1 MWFSLRRPIYTTRGL
16 CCLLNALLWQRYQ
29 QCSQI
34 DLLRTN
40 KRSSSV
46 NFEENSHDTNVFK
59 QCWLI
64 GLLKEKTDSAKHRS
78 FTTILWTHRAQKT
91 YLDNYVVSHTNACN
105 WNMAEVSQIVLQW
118 YPLLTLY
125 THNLKSHTIHDCRQW
140 RFQSCQVTRAG
151 DTHGERDKLIW
162 VEKVRSLPPNHRL
175 VVLTLGR
182 LFPISPKTM

>member
-1 MWFSLRRPIYTTRGL
+1 MWFSSRRPIYTTRGL

-64 GLLKEKTDSAKHRS
+64 GLLKEKTDSAKRRS

-105 WNMAEVSQIVLQW
+105 WNIHGWSISNGSTVISIT
-118 YPLLTLY
+118 YPLHSQLK
-125 THNLKSHTIHDCRQW
+125 KSHHAYMTVGSGG
-140 RFQSCQVTRAG
+140 FRAARLPG
-151 DTHGERDKLIW
+151 QATLAASAVSLW
-162 VEKVRSLPPNHRL
+162 VEKSLVSPP
-175 VVLTLGR
+175 
-182 LFPISPKTM
+182 